1 MVILQHYSFTN
12 FTHKNMS
19 ETEEQQLYF
28 KHGVETQ
35 GQPDENQYCLKSST
49 GLGLG
54 LVLPYPPD
62 RKKPS

>member
-1 MVILQHYSFTN
+1 
-12 FTHKNMS
+12 MS

-62 RKKPS
+62 RKKPN